1 MIGNYRIQKRAF
13 QTLGFILTVFLA
25 VLILPGGAAGGGFD
39 FNDMTLPP
47 GFKASTFFSGSGFDP
62 DRNQNA
68 GGIPAIVSFVF
79 DHQGNLYFARTANRL
94 REIYDSDSAPIY
106 RVPAGIRRI
115 DPKTEQKFLFGP
127 DLKDP
132 DEVAVNDQGEV
143 FVSSSDLRE
152 GYGSVYR
159 LSPDGKAALF
169 AGGPPAKGGQP
180 LFLDPEGIAFD
191 HQGNVYVTD
200 RDLGKVVKL
209 DKGGKLINP
218 EFIKGLG
225 RVRTLTFD
233 PRGFF
238 WVGSDGPHFT
248 PHEDGSGRIFRAALP
263 DGRLKLLHSGPL
275 ASGMGLSPKGNLF
288 AAQRRSGLLFALTP
302 GGRRVEF
309 ATFDGDAALRTLA
322 FPPDTEETRQAGIAG
337 DLFVMVFPELD
348 YPVREII
355 RISGPFDE
363 YVEKAA
369 RGN

>member
-1 MIGNYRIQKRAF
+1 LSTKNLIRKINFHPFRLIS
-13 QTLGFILTVFLA
+13 ILLLA
-25 VLILPGGAAGGGFD
+25 VLVLHSGAAGGGFD
-39 FNDMTLPP
+39 FDDMTLPP
-47 GFKASTFFSGSGFDP
+47 GFKASTYFTGSGFDP
-62 DRNQNA
+62 DENQNA

-79 DHQGNLYFARTANRL
+79 DHDGNLYFARTANRL

-106 RVPAGIRRI
+106 RVPADVRRI
-115 DPKTEQKFLFGP
+115 DPKTERKYLFGP
-127 DLKDP
+127 ELKDP
-132 DEVAVNDQGEV
+132 DEVAVNDKGEV

-152 GYGSVYR
+152 GFGSVYR
-159 LSPDGKAALF
+159 LSSDGKAALF
-169 AGGPPAKGGQP
+169 AGGPPAKGGRP
-180 LFLDPEGIAFD
+180 LFMDPEGIAFD
-191 HQGNVYVTD
+191 HQGQVYVTD

-209 DKGGKLINP
+209 DQSGRVIHP
-218 EFIKGLG
+218 DFMTGLG

-248 PHEDGSGRIFRAALP
+248 PHEDGSGRIFRADLP

-309 ATFDGDAALRTLA
+309 AAFRGNAALRTLA
-322 FPPDTEETRQAGIAG
+322 FPPDTKATRQAGIAG

-355 RISGPFDE
+355 RISGPFDD
-363 YVEKAA
+363 YVEKAV